1 MSGIYINDN
10 LAGMFD
16 IFSLLTFF
24 MITFLKNY
32 PVVLL
37 RQTLVGYFIRMSNG
51 FKVCINVFSMWDY
64 KRL

>member
-1 MSGIYINDN
+1 
-10 LAGMFD
+10 
-16 IFSLLTFF
+16 